1 MKGAARGG
9 KTLAALAALL
19 IVGTALSAPNLRRNP
34 MNIIFTTQSGETYT
48 AQLADGRAAQDFYAM
63 LPLVVDFEDYAGAES
78 IACLPRKL
86 DTRGEADSAG
96 REGDINYYAP
106 WGNLAL
112 FYRERGKAPGLVHL
126 GVMHGGAQA
135 VKALQG
141 KGVKIERNP

>member
-1 MKGAARGG
+1 MKGSAHGG
-9 KTLAALAALL
+9 KILAALVALL
-19 IVGTALSAPNLRRNP
+19 IVGAAISAPNPRKNP

-78 IACLPRKL
+78 IARLPRKL

-96 REGDINYYAP
+96 KEGDINYYAP

>member
-1 MKGAARGG
+1 MKGSAHGG
-9 KTLAALAALL
+9 KILAALAALL
-19 IVGTALSAPNLRRNP
+19 IVGAAISAPNPRKNP

-63 LPLVVDFEDYAGAES
+63 LPLIVDFEDYAGAES
-78 IACLPRKL
+78 IGRLPRKL
-86 DTRGEADSAG
+86 DARGEADSAG